1 MNTLIS
7 LLFRIDRSGSKAFSL
22 VESLIALLILSIGIL
37 AIAGVPI
44 MTSKFALHAAQRDQA
59 MFLAVQA
66 LDFLEAKQHDVAI
79 VASQDVVGDY
89 TRRFD
94 KPNFATVS
102 SDQYKATVTV
112 SWRGLS
118 GQSSL
123 TLERP
128 LSKFS
133 SETREE

>member
-1 MNTLIS
+1 MKKHLFP
-7 LLFRIDRSGSKAFSL
+7 LLRIKVSRKRAISL
-22 VESLIALLILSIGIL
+22 VETLIALIILSIAII

-44 MTSKFALHAAQRDQA
+44 MTSKLALHAAQRDQA

-66 LDFLEAKQHDVAI
+66 LDFLEAQKYDVAI

-112 SWRGLS
+112 SWRSVS